1 MQIHFF
7 WRYFYLWK
15 KVKGWWS
22 CLAKKKKVT
31 DYNCFFTSCD
41 SSVRH
46 WIYSSL
52 LQRWSAVH
60 QCCTACITLCI
71 FMIYRK
77 SHGCRHKIIKSLMR
91 RLENYWVPGH
101 IVTEVSV
108 LTRYACCQHGLEF
121 TEYRYWIQFFATIH
135 VLSN

>member
-7 WRYFYLWK
+7 WRFFMEKSEGVMILP
-15 KVKGWWS
+15 S
-22 CLAKKKKVT
+22 QKKKVT

-41 SSVRH
+41 SSVMH

-52 LQRWSAVH
+52 LQRWSTVH
-60 QCCTACITLCI
+60 HCCTACITLCI

-77 SHGCRHKIIKSLMR
+77 SHGSRLKIIKSLMR
-91 RLENYWVPGH
+91 RLKNYSVPGH

-108 LTRYACCQHGLEF
+108 LTSYACCQHGFEF
-121 TEYRYWIQFFATIH
+121 MEYRYRIQFFATIH
-135 VLSN
+135 VLLN